1 MYDRVGGDQFFD
13 DLTTRFYDAVDTD
26 PILRPLYPADA
37 EGFEAARRHL
47 RDFLI
52 QFWGG
57 PDTYR
62 TTRGEPR
69 LRQRHVPF
77 SIGTAE
83 RDAWVAHMTD
93 AVRAAH
99 LKPLDETQMLGYF
112 AAAATAM
119 INSP

>member
-1 MYDRVGGDQFFD
+1 MYDRVGGDPFFD
-13 DLTTRFYDAVDTD
+13 DLTTRFYDAVEHD
-26 PILRPLYPADA
+26 PVLRPLYPMDA
-37 EGFEAARRHL
+37 EGFEASRRHL

-77 SIGTAE
+77 AIGTVE

-99 LKPLDETQMLGYF
+99 LRPLDETQMLGYF
-112 AAAATAM
+112 AAAATAL